1 MKPLHLAIAAGA
13 GVAVVAVF
21 VYYATIPQASGRI
34 YTQGD
39 FTASVLEDSSSRFF
53 ARVENGG
60 PALESAGVFGVKKGL
75 NENCE
80 PRGIVVANFDVRNQG
95 GNPVPN
101 PDSIP
106 GDASVTL
113 DSRSVPNLSV
123 IPTGPD
129 LETSVYILRFEPGSI
144 RATDLIEKIQ
154 IQKPNATELELFE
167 SCLQEHDMGYPLQLE
182 LVNPQKDTQAFIT
195 ITDSS
200 DRYETAISVG
210 SDAPESS
217 TLFWPAS
224 KRDWLAGNYTQPSG
238 PAPAWNDQKQL
249 HVSVSVVSGGEVTLF
264 EGNVTPE
271 LATASLDFVELA
283 KGNPLPSYP
292 KYWEVQ
298 VDLANRSLT

>member
-13 GVAVVAVF
+13 GVAVIAVF
-21 VYYATIPQASGRI
+21 VYYATIPQAAGRI

-39 FTASVLEDSSSRFF
+39 FTVSVLEDSSSRFL
-53 ARVENGG
+53 AGVENSG

-75 NENCE
+75 NDNCE
-80 PRGIVVANFDVRNQG
+80 PQGIVVANFDVRNQG

-113 DSRSVPNLSV
+113 DSRRANLNV
-123 IPTGPD
+123 VPTGSD
-129 LETSVYILRFEPGSI
+129 FETSVYILRFEPGSI
-144 RATDLIEKIQ
+144 RATDIIEKIP
-154 IQKPNATELELFE
+154 IQKPNATELDLFE
-167 SCLQEHDMGYPLQLE
+167 SCLQEQSSGYPLQLK

-195 ITDSS
+195 ITYSS

-210 SDAPESS
+210 SNAPESS

-238 PAPAWNDQKQL
+238 PAPAWNDQEQL

-264 EGNVTPE
+264 EDDVTPE
-271 LATASLDFVELA
+271 LVTASLDFFEVA

-292 KYWEVQ
+292 RYWEIQ
-298 VDLANRSLT
+298 VDLANRTLG